1 MWELLSEADHVGTQ
15 YENFINDEGKNAR
28 RRLFSR
34 YRESED
40 SYGNFHDHAQ
50 FQQSIANWHDIMSSY
65 IKNDL
70 GDQDHLISANY
81 TGEKA
86 GFLDNSYYLPNIDV
100 ITYNWYSDDVDKYA
114 QQTNVINILR
124 NNVAITTGKTKP
136 VFFSESGV
144 RNYFD
149 CSGDVEYKEDLWM
162 SAFSGTAGPGN
173 VWKGALLTGW
183 QHHWQQWRNFMQGID
198 LENNQASVYWQAM
211 HDERNGILPEDKS
224 METNYLV
231 ESNGERAVGV
241 ISNRTSNHHTR
252 GDTFDLNGNVTP
264 CFSDQP
270 DELYRPL
277 TTIFPVAAG
286 ANRLEVS
293 GLTTGKLY
301 FVNYFNPD
309 DLSYLGQT
317 WGIGP
322 NVTLFF
328 PILGQAK
335 YLIAFQLH
343 ENGVDFI
350 KSGQSLVSGKPRK
363 VEIGSDVTT
372 DLGDAF
378 EWVVAPNPTSGQV
391 RLYTEGLSS
400 SALMEITD
408 IRGRLIKKVEVS
420 NGMTPIDLSTYERGV
435 YIFRLTQNGVVD
447 FKKIVLN

>member
-100 ITYNWYSDDVDKYA
+100 ITYNWYSDAVDKYE

-144 RNYFD
+144 KNYFD

-198 LENNQASVYWQAM
+198 LESNKASVYWQAK
-211 HDERNGILPEDKS
+211 HDERNDNTA
-224 METNYLV
+224 ETNYLV

-241 ISNRTSNHHTR
+241 IANRTSNHFTHR
-252 GDTFDLNGNVTP
+252 DPFNVNGDSTICLKDE
-264 CFSDQP
+264 P
-270 DELYRPL
+270 DEDYVNLEAVSATALGP
-277 TTIFPVAAG
+277 
-286 ANRLEVS
+286 NRLKVS
-293 GLTTGKLY
+293 GLTTGELY

-322 NVTLFF
+322 QVTLSF
-328 PILGQAK
+328 PFLDGNRP
-335 YLIAFQLH
+335 LVAFQLH
-343 ENGVDFI
+343 QNSVDFI
-350 KSGQSLVSGKPRK
+350 KSGESLISGKPRK
-363 VEIGSDVTT
+363 DAVGSYVSGE
-372 DLGDAF
+372 LGDAF

-391 RLYTEGLSS
+391 RLYVERLSS
-400 SALMEITD
+400 SASLEITD
-408 IRGRLIKKVEVS
+408 IQGRLVKKLEVS
-420 NGMTPIDLSTYERGV
+420 NGLTPIDLSTYERGV
-435 YIFRLTQNGVVD
+435 YVFRLLQNGVVE